1 MRKPM
6 RRASRRPQHLFTI
19 TCVGLL
25 LLIGVLGFSARRTH
39 ASAHA
44 PAATPTEQVEPAAD
58 PDAGQRV
65 PPPRSTSVRNG

>member
-58 PDAGQRV
+58 PDAGQHV